1 MVDVTQETPHIEYTI
16 QGLNFSAP
24 QPFKIGHVLTEGEA
38 EQLNQDLAANLRNNF
53 AAKIRSR
60 LKAHKKANNLAD
72 DADVATTVLD
82 KPALDKEF
90 ADYAS
95 KYQFGMARAPAQPK
109 PAKPEVNPVDKV
121 AAKVAW
127 EKISEQ
133 LRARGIRVNT
143 VDKAKRNELIGQA
156 LSQYPAIRAEAE
168 RRVQASNQIALDA
181 APTAQAAE

>member
-1 MVDVTQETPHIEYTI
+1 VGQI
-16 QGLNFSAP
+16 
-24 QPFKIGHVLTEGEA
+24 LTEGEA

-53 AAKIRSR
+53 AAKIRSK

-72 DADVATTVLD
+72 NADVATTVLD

-90 ADYAS
+90 ADYAA
-95 KYQFGMARAPAQPK
+95 KYQFGMVRAPAQPK
-109 PAKPEVNPVDKV
+109 VAKPAADPVEKM

-143 VDKAKRNELIGQA
+143 VDKTKRNELIAQA
-156 LSQYPAIRAEAE
+156 IGQYPAIKAEAQ
-168 RRVQASNQIALDA
+168 RRVEASRLIALDA